1 MTGMDMVMAAVLVIG
16 LLGLLVI
23 YLWQDW
29 RTNTREFCEMRR
41 RLLQMQADRQKGETN
56 D

>member
-1 MTGMDMVMAAVLVIG
+1 MDMVMAAVLVIG
-16 LLGLLVI
+16 LLGSLVI

-29 RTNTREFCEMRR
+29 RMRTREFREIRR
-41 RLLQMQADRQKGETN
+41 RLMQMQEDRQRGETN

>member
-1 MTGMDMVMAAVLVIG
+1 MMDTVMAAVLVIA
-16 LLGLLVI
+16 LLGLITLSM
-23 YLWQDW
+23 WKEW
-29 RTNTREFCEMRR
+29 CTNTREFREMRR